1 MTSLAQ
7 LMPMA
12 GQMFYTLLVSMPMK
26 ASLGI
31 TV

>member
-12 GQMFYTLLVSMPMK
+12 SQMVYTLLVSIPMK

-31 TV
+31 AV

>member
-12 GQMFYTLLVSMPMK
+12 SQMIYTLLISFPMK